1 MLRVTSVL
9 AKYDRVRT
17 SLVADLNR
25 HEDAF
30 LLQAGRR
37 RTCRRPGLCLSG
49 ICALCRDM
57 KKVERFV
64 VADCTA
70 SDVHLAFLSA

>member
-1 MLRVTSVL
+1 MLPVTSVL
-9 AKYDRVRT
+9 AKYDHVRT
-17 SLVADLNR
+17 SLVAGLNR
-25 HEDAF
+25 HDDAF
-30 LLQAGRR
+30 LLQAPRR

-57 KKVERFV
+57 KKVECFV